1 MQTRIY
7 SNTLKTFEQ
16 EVVYNSILLLQ
27 VATRQSRLGSE
38 LLPRMAACLELLPA
52 QNGLRG
58 KPSVVKHMKRSPQ
71 MSNSKQTLAITVAC
85 VSRAMHFT
93 QRHSGE

>member
-52 QNGLRG
+52 R
-58 KPSVVKHMKRSPQ
+58 KAVCRKTR
-71 MSNSKQTLAITVAC
+71 I
-85 VSRAMHFT
+85 
-93 QRHSGE
+93 